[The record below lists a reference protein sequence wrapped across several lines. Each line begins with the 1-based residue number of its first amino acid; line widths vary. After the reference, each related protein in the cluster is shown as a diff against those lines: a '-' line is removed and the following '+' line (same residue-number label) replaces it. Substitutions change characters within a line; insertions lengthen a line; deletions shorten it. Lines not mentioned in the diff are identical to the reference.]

1 MTREKDYIENALR
14 EKRGENNEK
23 FRITGVILGL
33 ILLVIGAIWGI
44 VFLSDLY
51 TVWSSG
57 QAGKAELSMADY
69 NRQVLVR
76 TAQAQNQAAAFQA
89 KTDIVRAHGGATADV
104 IRAGGV
110 AKANKII
117 GQSLENNKDYLTWKF
132 IDELPQNK
140 NQIIY
145 LPSNGKLPFTEAGR
159 AVK

>member
-1 MTREKDYIENALR
+1 M
-14 EKRGENNEK
+14 NNENE
-23 FRITGVILGL
+23 IGPLGL
-33 ILLVIGAIWGI
+33 TIGWMIVIIAVIGAFFGI
-44 VFLSDLY
+44 GALY
-51 TVWSSG
+51 AKYNVWSSSKSG
-57 QAGKAELSMADY
+57 QAELAQADY

-76 TAQAQNQAAAFQA
+76 TAQAEKQASAFKA
-89 KTDIVRAHGGATADV
+89 EADV
-104 IRAGGV
+104 IRAKGV

-159 AVK
+159 AVSK